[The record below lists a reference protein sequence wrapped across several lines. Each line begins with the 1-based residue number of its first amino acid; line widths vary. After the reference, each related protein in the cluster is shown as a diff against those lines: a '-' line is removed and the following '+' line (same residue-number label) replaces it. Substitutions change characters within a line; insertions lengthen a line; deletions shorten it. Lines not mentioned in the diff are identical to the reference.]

1 MLVKHI
7 LSFFEPT
14 YLGTNLAMFW
24 KHDNSF
30 AKNSSSTMNQP
41 TKRPLPLNKLLSCA
55 HLRVPAQ
62 EKEVSDGVDTV
73 TEPNAL
79 LAVA

>member
-1 MLVKHI
+1 
-7 LSFFEPT
+7 
-14 YLGTNLAMFW
+14 
-24 KHDNSF
+24 
-30 AKNSSSTMNQP
+30 MNQP
-41 TKRPLPLNKLLSCA
+41 TKRPLPMTNSSRA

-73 TEPNAL
+73 TESNAL